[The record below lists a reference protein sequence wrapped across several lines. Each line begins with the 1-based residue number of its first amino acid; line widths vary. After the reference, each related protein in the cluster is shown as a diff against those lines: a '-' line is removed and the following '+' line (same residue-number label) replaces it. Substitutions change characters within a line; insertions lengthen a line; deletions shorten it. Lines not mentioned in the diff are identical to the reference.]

1 MTSGYKE
8 DKLLAD
14 LAQVV
19 DDVGRYT
26 LMVSSQPY
34 AMSALASLLHSVGLS
49 SSMSSSSHK
58 YSLYAFSVSEHVK
71 LDQSSFTALNLF
83 PASTLGPGSS
93 SSSASS
99 VASSASDDLSIFS
112 FLNRTKTPMGA
123 RLLSRFIRQPLLS
136 LRDIDLRHSLVSF
149 FVSHTS
155 VRSHLRDSSTCLRRC
170 PDIESVL
177 RKLQRQRGKTAKRDR
192 DRRLLDV
199 VRLYQVVVKLGVM
212 REALQGELT
221 DDASAVVRTR
231 YVTPLQD
238 CESEMEQFVAMC
250 DRAIDMELSEKTWYQ
265 ECSMR
270 GDFSPELKAL
280 EQRKSSLRRS
290 MEAMHREVEEQL
302 GLVGKIHLDFVSCLL
317 RITNKEENR
326 ARLQPPYLIVDSKK
340 DGTRFTTQPF
350 KALATEYKAVV
361 SEYSARQEMYV
372 DKLVDTTLTYAP
384 VVERMSG
391 LIAEL
396 DVLVSFA
403 HVAASLEGFIRPTM
417 RELGS
422 GVLRM
427 KASRHP
433 LLESGN
439 AGLLGGGGDEDSV
452 VALSRSF
459 IPNDVDMVQGVS
471 HCQIITGPNM
481 GGQCGAG
488 GAALRSTHLP
498 LLPYFCS

>member
-1 MTSGYKE
+1 MTVGYKE
-8 DKLLAD
+8 VKFLPD

-34 AMSALASLLHSVGLS
+34 AMSALASLLHSLSLS
-49 SSMSSSSHK
+49 SSSASSHK
-58 YSLYAFSVSEHVK
+58 FGLYAFSVHEHVK
-71 LDQSSFTALNLF
+71 LDHSSFSALNLF
-83 PASTLGPGSS
+83 PASTVGLFSLSP
-93 SSSASS
+93 SASF
-99 VASSASDDLSIFS
+99 AAPSAPDDLSIFS

-136 LRDIDLRHSLVSF
+136 LQHIQLRHELVAF
-149 FVSHTS
+149 FVQRTS
-155 VRSHLRDSSTCLRRC
+155 IRSHLRDSSTCLRRC

-177 RKLQRQRGKTAKRDR
+177 RKLQRQRGKNAKKDR

-212 REALQGELT
+212 RQALQGELS
-221 DDASAVVRTR
+221 DEGSALVRTR
-231 YVTPLQD
+231 YVVPLQE
-238 CESEMEQFVAMC
+238 CEVEMAQFVAMC

-265 ECSMR
+265 ECAMR
-270 GDFSPELKAL
+270 GDFSPDLKQL
-280 EQRKSSLRRS
+280 EQRKATLRRS
-290 MEAMHREVEEQL
+290 MEAMHRQVEEEL
-302 GLVGKIHLDFVSCLL
+302 GLAGKVHLDFVSCLM
-317 RITNKEENR
+317 RITNKEESR

-350 KALATEYKAVV
+350 KQLAVEYKAVV
-361 SEYSARQEMYV
+361 SEYSARQEVYV

-396 DVLVSFA
+396 DVLVAFA
-403 HVAASLEGFIRPTM
+403 HVAASLEGFVRPTM

-439 AGLLGGGGDEDSV
+439 AGLLRSPGDDDGMQ
-452 VALSRSF
+452 AMSRSF

-481 GGQCGAG
+481 GGQCLAS
-488 GAALRSTHLP
+488 A
-498 LLPYFCS
+498 